1 MGISKAPL
9 LLLAF
14 LPKATKKGQGFI
26 LSSFVLRSGVPSFS
40 IFGPTPDRMF
50 RFSGSLE
57 HSLGRWFTYPPK
69 LGSARDREARTK
81 I

>member
-14 LPKATKKGQGFI
+14 FPKATKKGQGFI
-26 LSSFVLRSGVPSFS
+26 LSSSSSSFVLVFRSQAAASPGA
-40 IFGPTPDRMF
+40 
-50 RFSGSLE
+50 GSLDQ
-57 HSLGRWFTYPPK
+57 HLK
-69 LGSARDREARTK
+69 LA